1 MLVIKVIDPCRSE
14 VCVIHY
20 ASPGAVM
27 AGKLGKNNQIFE
39 ENKVITELIERA
51 VYKDG
56 VIVLDA
62 QEGIKRAR
70 SRRNENEYKLFSNNC
85 ESFANWALTGED
97 VTDQGKAAP
106 VKIGMGAALG
116 VGVAAI
122 AVGGLIAMFSDSKKN
137 DKEKE

>member
-1 MLVIKVIDPCRSE
+1 MLVIKVIDPYRSE
-14 VCVIHY
+14 VHVIHY

-39 ENKVITELIERA
+39 EDKVITEPIERA

-70 SRRNENEYKLFSNNC
+70 SRQNENEYKLFSNNC
-85 ESFANWALTGED
+85 ESFVNWALTGED

-106 VKIGMGAALG
+106 VKIGMGVALG
-116 VGVAAI
+116 VGAAAI
-122 AVGGLIAMFSDSKKN
+122 AVGGLIAIFSDSKKN